1 MGAGSGEGGSWTAS
15 FDVAHPM
22 LEEKKRED
30 NCVCVLHNL
39 SGADRD
45 ETTKHSHFHILPVM
59 MILREY
65 PVHVQYESFH
75 CVRGI
80 AARRRHADG

>member
-1 MGAGSGEGGSWTAS
+1 MVEASFMGAGSGEGGSWTAS

-45 ETTKHSHFHILPVM
+45 ETTKHSHFHELPVM

-65 PVHVQYESFH
+65 DSF
-75 CVRGI
+75 CSI
-80 AARRRHADG
+80 AARADG

>member
-1 MGAGSGEGGSWTAS
+1 MGAGSGEAGSWTAS

-22 LEEKKRED
+22 LEEKKRERTTG
-30 NCVCVLHNL
+30 VCVLHNL

-45 ETTKHSHFHILPVM
+45 ETTKHSHFHELPVM

-65 PVHVQYESFH
+65 PV
-75 CVRGI
+75 
-80 AARRRHADG
+80 